1 MSDFLLA
8 DGFGNLADGAH
19 VAATDRS
26 PLGSQWT
33 GYAYDFVLTDRSDG
47 RKWLSVATTGRVGL
61 QSRSLGNASTA
72 AICFRVYR
80 GDATACVFIKL
91 VNAAGTIGWIGINAS
106 GAVTYQNG
114 GYSTLGAN
122 IVATSTD
129 TIPTTTE
136 TFVEVRITLGDS
148 AAGSVSFYMN
158 GVLSNTVSGIDTC
171 YLTGRTALQDIKFG
185 ENSESAA
192 QCIIAGWK
200 YGDIIIH
207 TATSP
212 IGDVGVY
219 YRPVDADGAD
229 SDFTPSAGA
238 NYQCADE
245 IGPDGDTTYNESD
258 GTAGHRDS
266 FETAGVSA
274 MSVLSV
280 GVLFRARK
288 TDTGTATLLL
298 GAAHGGSE
306 DQSTAKALTE
316 AYLTQIEFFDV
327 CPSTSAAWSAAEV
340 TAAELSYE
348 VGA

>member
-33 GYAYDFVLTDRSDG
+33 SFSADFVLTDRSDG
-47 RKWLSVATTGRVGL
+47 RKWLSVATSRKISL
-61 QSRSLGNASTA
+61 QSRDLGAISTV

-80 GDATACVFIKL
+80 ADATSCVFIKL
-91 VNAAGTIGWIGINAS
+91 VNAANEMGWIGINAAGS
-106 GAVTYQNG
+106 IVYSNGRYGVAGDAV
-114 GYSTLGAN
+114 
-122 IVATSTD
+122 VATSSD
-129 TIPTTTE
+129 AVPTTTE
-136 TFVEVRITLGDS
+136 TFVEVRVTLGDT
-148 AAGSVSFYMN
+148 AAGAVSFYLN

-171 YLTGRTALQDIKFG
+171 YNFTRTTLQSIVFGASLT
-185 ENSESAA
+185 AA
-192 QCIIAGWK
+192 DTLIAGWK
-200 YGDIIIH
+200 YGDIIVH
-207 TATSP
+207 TGSSP

-245 IGPDGDTTYNESD
+245 IGPDEDTTYNESD

-266 FETAGVSA
+266 FETAGVA
-274 MSVLSV
+274 GMSVLSV
-280 GVLFRARK
+280 GVMVRARK
-288 TDTGTATLLL
+288 TDAGAATLLL
-298 GAAHGGSE
+298 GAIHGASE
-306 DQSTAKALTE
+306 DQSSAKALTE
-316 AYLTQIEFFDV
+316 DYLTLVEFFDD
-327 CPSTSAAWSAAEV
+327 CPSGGAWDAAKV
-340 TAAELSYE
+340 TAAELSHE

>member
-33 GYAYDFVLTDRSDG
+33 SFSDDFVLTDRSDG
-47 RKWLSVATTGRVGL
+47 RKWLSVAT
-61 QSRSLGNASTA
+61 SRAIDLTSKNLGGISTV
-72 AICFRVYR
+72 AICFRVFR
-80 GDATACVFIKL
+80 ADATASRPIQL
-91 VNAAGTIGWIGINAS
+91 VSAAGRIGWIDISAA
-106 GAVTYQNG
+106 GAVAYSNG
-114 GYSTLGAN
+114 QYGLPGDSV
-122 IVATSTD
+122 VATSSG
-129 TIPTTTE
+129 TIPTDTE
-136 TFVEVRITLGDS
+136 TFVEVRITLGDDTDG
-148 AAGSVSFYMN
+148 AVSFYLN
-158 GVLSNTVSGIDTC
+158 GVLSNTVSGIDTA
-171 YLTGRTALQDIKFG
+171 YSGGLTVLQNIIFG
-185 ENSESAA
+185 TVLLSGASLV
-192 QCIIAGWK
+192 AGWK

-207 TATSP
+207 TGTSP

-245 IGPDGDTTYNESD
+245 IGPDEDTTYNESD

-266 FETAGVSA
+266 FETPGVSG

-280 GVLFRARK
+280 GVMVRARK
-288 TDTGTATLLL
+288 TDTGAATLLL
-298 GAAHGGSE
+298 GAIHGASE

-316 AYLTQIEFFDV
+316 DYLTLTEFFDV

>member
-33 GYAYDFVLTDRSDG
+33 GYSYDFVLTDRSDG
-47 RKWLSVATTGRVGL
+47 RKWLSVET
-61 QSRSLGNASTA
+61 SRKLLLTSKNLGGISTV

-80 GDATACVFIKL
+80 GSAQASGFL
-91 VNAAGTIGWIGINAS
+91 QLYAAEGLLGTIGTNAS
-106 GAVTYQNG
+106 GSLVYSNNNSGIVTF
-114 GYSTLGAN
+114 N

-129 TIPTTTE
+129 TIPEDTE
-136 TFVEVRITLGDS
+136 TFCELRITLGDS
-148 AAGSVSFYMN
+148 GGSVAFYLN
-158 GVLSNTVSGIDTC
+158 GVHSNTVSSIDTKASS
-171 YLTGRTALQDIKFG
+171 GRGSLQYIIFG
-185 ENSESAA
+185 ANFDTPTT
-192 QCIIAGWK
+192 IIAGWK
-200 YGDIIIH
+200 FSDIIVH
-207 TATSP
+207 TGASP

-245 IGPDGDTTYNESD
+245 IGPDEDTTYNESD

-280 GVLFRARK
+280 GVLVRARK
-288 TDTGTATLLL
+288 TDTGAATLLL
-298 GAAHGGSE
+298 GAVHGASE

-316 AYLTQIEFFDV
+316 AYLTQVEFFDV